1 MPLNQEQPGIVQTCS
16 RPVLAQWNKGQN
28 TMKHNFAALYTCIVG
43 ASRVLGTVRNGSERF
58 LAHGVLCV
66 LLACSD
72 IFWLSSTKS
81 PPAEN
86 MTGTRN
92 KHDLQETEGQED
104 LHTNRNPCPV
114 TAGKQVQ
121 RRQTFD
127 MLWHDRVPPERISAC
142 IQHAR
147 CQRAF
152 CALLGSISEHLE
164 HREWCEWPTKGL
176 RNTSACLGLHSLFLG
191 VLCLWDARLWG
202 KVAGGSICWVP
213 ACLFTSQILL
223 RDKFPDIVS
232 KISNIVSK
240 IETFSFQDVW
250 YRFQD
255 GFWPTDKEATGRSN
269 IYDTI

>member
-1 MPLNQEQPGIVQTCS
+1 VNQEQSGIVQNRS
-16 RPVLAQWNKGQN
+16 QPVLEHWNKGQN

-43 ASRVLGTVRNGSERF
+43 ASRVLGTVRNGQERF
-58 LAHGVLCV
+58 QTVPGSRGLCV

-147 CQRAF
+147 CQRAS

-164 HREWCEWPTKGL
+164 HREWCEWPTEGKYFNMFGPSFVIFGRAMFMGCSAMGQGSWRQHMLSPGL
-176 RNTSACLGLHSLFLG
+176 SYYITDTATG
-191 VLCLWDARLWG
+191 
-202 KVAGGSICWVP
+202 
-213 ACLFTSQILL
+213 QIYQY
-223 RDKFPDIVS
+223 
-232 KISNIVSK
+232 
-240 IETFSFQDVW
+240 SFQI
-250 YRFQD
+250 F
-255 GFWPTDKEATGRSN
+255 
-269 IYDTI
+269 